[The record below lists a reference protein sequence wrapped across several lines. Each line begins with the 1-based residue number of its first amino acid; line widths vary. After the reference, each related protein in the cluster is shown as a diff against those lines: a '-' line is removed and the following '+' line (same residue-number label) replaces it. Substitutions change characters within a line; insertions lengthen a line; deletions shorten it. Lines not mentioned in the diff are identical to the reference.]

1 MMAKV
6 ISDEQD
12 IRQSPSSQRH
22 YILIKK
28 RKPAHERK
36 GNTKEKKISKLSEQ
50 KVIRWAVVV

>member
-36 GNTKEKKISKLSEQ
+36 GNTKEKKSANYQNRK
-50 KVIRWAVVV
+50 